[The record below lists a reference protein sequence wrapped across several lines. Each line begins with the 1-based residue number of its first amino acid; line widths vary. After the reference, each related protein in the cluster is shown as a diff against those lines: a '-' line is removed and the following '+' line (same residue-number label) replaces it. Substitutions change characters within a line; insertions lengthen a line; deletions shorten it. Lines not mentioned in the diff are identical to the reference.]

1 MVDPVKQHRKLR
13 GLGVKAQSCLSR
25 DEAQKLIRKAE
36 KAHRKLRRFLNGQAR
51 DGQLEV
57 DQRKPRSSWKDRLL
71 VLQTRLHDFV
81 DWCRSH
87 AN

>member
-1 MVDPVKQHRKLR
+1 MVNPIKQHRKLM
-13 GLGVKAQSCLSR
+13 GLGHRAQSCLSR

-36 KAHRKLRRFLNGQAR
+36 KANRKLRRFLNGQAR

-71 VLQTRLHDFV
+71 VLQARLHDFV